1 MQADWGVEGGP
12 AAEREEGK
20 PGQRYLWKVSHA
32 DHHHVTKQRACVPV
46 VQKTKFWQ
54 WEPAAKWGFFAE
66 RQVWEEEIH
75 SNVVFE
81 VKNLFKEEQR
91 N

>member
-1 MQADWGVEGGP
+1 VEGGP

-54 WEPAAKWGFFAE
+54 WEPAAK
-66 RQVWEEEIH
+66 
-75 SNVVFE
+75 
-81 VKNLFKEEQR
+81 
-91 N
+91 